1 VVARPAS
8 WEPGNALT
16 RAARPQ
22 QDRTT
27 YSPGP
32 AANSTEDVYTSRGR
46 LQSANT
52 LYQSVS
58 VDRNA
63 SFDLSIKTAQGDIAS
78 IRLTQQQR
86 YSAAG
91 SAQPTDQ
98 GLALQNS
105 DSLRLNVQFRL
116 PDQHA

>member
-32 AANSTEDVYTSRGR
+32 APKSTEDVYTSSGR
-46 LQSANT
+46 LQGTST